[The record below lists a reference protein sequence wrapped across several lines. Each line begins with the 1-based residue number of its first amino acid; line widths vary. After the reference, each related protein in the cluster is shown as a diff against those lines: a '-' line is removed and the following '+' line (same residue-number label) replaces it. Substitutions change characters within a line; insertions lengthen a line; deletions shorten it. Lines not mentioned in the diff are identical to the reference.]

1 MRRRTSPHETHH
13 HHQRHNAGRRSSDDP
28 YSERRRPAAASS
40 TRAWLLPLLSQ
51 RLGIRNKRQ
60 QEILLVA
67 SIAIL
72 LAIWFLTPLSDFAA
86 SLVLMTVPIDSDV
99 ALGREALI
107 SLEQKYPPLVDR
119 WGVKSIGLELVKSSK
134 RNKLFDNMHQ
144 YEWDFGIVHAPQ
156 IVNAFALPGGI
167 VRVTDTLLKNL
178 ALTDGELAALLGH
191 EIGHV
196 LHRHTQ
202 KRAIKKRLISTVFD
216 ALVYEDNDGYD
227 ESFGEAVGEGL
238 WNAASHL
245 GELSFS
251 RADEYQADDVAWNL
265 LASTYS
271 SSSNTLNHY
280 HPRSVRRLLRKLWDY
295 HGGSGRADFLS
306 THPGTKDRID
316 ALEKKWNSLPLAEKL
331 KFA

>member
-1 MRRRTSPHETHH
+1 MADT
-13 HHQRHNAGRRSSDDP
+13 
-28 YSERRRPAAASS
+28 Y
-40 TRAWLLPLLSQ
+40 
-51 RLGIRNKRQ
+51 
-60 QEILLVA
+60 
-67 SIAIL
+67 
-72 LAIWFLTPLSDFAA
+72 
-86 SLVLMTVPIDSDV
+86 DV
-99 ALGREALI
+99 R
-107 SLEQKYPPLVDR
+107 K
-119 WGVKSIGLELVKSSK
+119 IGLELVKSSK

-178 ALTDGELAALLGH
+178 
-191 EIGHV
+191 
-196 LHRHTQ
+196 

-251 RADEYQADDVAWNL
+251 RADEYQADDVAWDL

-271 SSSNTLNHY
+271 SSSNTLHHY